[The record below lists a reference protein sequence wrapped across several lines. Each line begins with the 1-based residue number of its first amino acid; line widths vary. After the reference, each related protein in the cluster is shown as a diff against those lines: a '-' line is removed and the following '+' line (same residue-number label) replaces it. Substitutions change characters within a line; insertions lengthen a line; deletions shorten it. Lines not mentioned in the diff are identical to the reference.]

1 MLTAL
6 LRKRCRSNNTRD
18 KAHCSRRLGLLP
30 SFSNSLDLR
39 EEVRSVNT
47 GKNYPYKCIEQV
59 PENER
64 TTKDAKVNSPQG
76 STVDTWVGTDK

>member
-6 LRKRCRSNNTRD
+6 LRKRCRSEATHD
-18 KAHCSRRLGLLP
+18 KAHRRHQLGFP
-30 SFSNSLDLR
+30 DSCSNSPDLR

-47 GKNYPYKCIEQV
+47 GSNYPYMCTDQV

-64 TTKDAKVNSPQG
+64 TTKDDKVNSPPG
-76 STVDTWVGTDK
+76 STVDMGVGADK